1 MDRLDYYGIESLKAQ
16 EITIADGRVPAQKAR
31 VIKTVDEISL
41 IRQACAIADIA
52 ITRTRDAIKPGVTE
66 NKLFSVLTATNIE
79 FGGEY
84 MNARLLGAGG
94 NTNPWAV
101 KTYSDRM
108 VRPRDL
114 VAFDTDMSGPVG
126 YYADISR
133 TYLCGDGRPNKEQL
147 EIYKAGLQLHQRVH
161 APLQARHEFPGDR

>member
-1 MDRLDYYGIESLKAQ
+1 
-16 EITIADGRVPAQKAR
+16 
-31 VIKTVDEISL
+31 
-41 IRQACAIADIA
+41 
-52 ITRTRDAIKPGVTE
+52 
-66 NKLFSVLTATNIE
+66 
-79 FGGEY
+79 

-101 KTYSDRM
+101 KTYSDRL

-133 TYLCGDGRPNKEQL
+133 TYLWRGRQTQQRATGD
-147 EIYKAGLQLHQRVH
+147 I
-161 APLQARHEFPGDR
+161 